1 MAKNKKEST
10 EKQED
15 QEEQAAEPKKKSK
28 LKWIIMVA
36 VALAVITSGAVA
48 GFYFFTKT
56 DGKKASVKQP
66 PVIAIWPMEAF
77 IINIADTNGERYLKL
92 VIQLEVS
99 EATVVPELEQLKPR
113 LRDSILDLL
122 TSKTYKDLMD
132 LSGKQ
137 RLREDI
143 AGRINNILISGKV
156 TKVYFTDFVV
166 Q

>member
-1 MAKNKKEST
+1 MAKDKKEIEEEE
-10 EKQED
+10 EKP
-15 QEEQAAEPKKKSK
+15 AEPKKKSK
-28 LKWIIMVA
+28 LKWIIIVS
-36 VALAVITSGAVA
+36 VALAVIAAGAIA

-56 DGKKASVKQP
+56 EAKK
-66 PVIAIWPMEAF
+66 PVAEKPTILPIWPMEAF
-77 IINIADTNGERYLKL
+77 VINIAETNGERYLKI

-99 EATVVPELEQLKPR
+99 DTGVVTELEQLKPR

-122 TSKTYKDLMD
+122 TPKTYKELMD
-132 LSGKQ
+132 LAGKQ

-143 AGRINNILISGKV
+143 AGRINNILQRGKV